1 MVDIQKNEQINR
13 ELSAL
18 YQKYTKEYLAA
29 YRFVFHDPAPP
40 YRINEFGI
48 IDVSRYNSGRGVL
61 FVAKETNGWS
71 NDDFEAGHLFRS
83 WMADISQQGLAGK
96 GHIQRHPTM
105 WYNLGRWAMYLNDT
119 TQDIDQIKMCKREAL
134 QAIGTVAFTNLNKV
148 RGRESSGKEYWT
160 LANADI
166 SGQLLRAELDIL
178 QPKIVVCCGTSVV
191 FHAHVKSFS
200 GVVIN
205 MPHPAARI
213 GAAQM
218 LRKLAGQANEWCAP
232 L

>member
-1 MVDIQKNEQINR
+1 MIPLRTLIKLKR
-13 ELSAL
+13 A
-18 YQKYTKEYLAA
+18 K
-29 YRFVFHDPAPP
+29 
-40 YRINEFGI
+40 
-48 IDVSRYNSGRGVL
+48 GR
-61 FVAKETNGWS
+61 
-71 NDDFEAGHLFRS
+71 HFR
-83 WMADISQQGLAGK
+83 Q
-96 GHIQRHPTM
+96 
-105 WYNLGRWAMYLNDT
+105 LGQW
-119 TQDIDQIKMCKREAL
+119 
-134 QAIGTVAFTNLNKV
+134 AFTNLNKV

-218 LRKLAGQANEWCAP
+218 LHKLAGQADEWCAP